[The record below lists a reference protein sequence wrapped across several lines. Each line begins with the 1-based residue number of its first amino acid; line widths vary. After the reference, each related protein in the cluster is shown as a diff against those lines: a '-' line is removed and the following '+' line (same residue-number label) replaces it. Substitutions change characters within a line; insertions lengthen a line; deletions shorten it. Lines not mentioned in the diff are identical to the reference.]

1 MARNEAPL
9 VHHLS
14 PDGRSWYDLGCYSS
28 ITLDRRLE
36 ESASKWAEAPMVFL
50 SEQRPARST
59 IGEIMRD
66 AAATSKALWA
76 IGVRPGDRVAIQVPN
91 WREGY
96 LVYLGALRIGAAFV
110 PVVPTY
116 AESEIRFILE
126 DSGARTF
133 LCPARFRGRDYVD
146 TAMALKSA
154 GLVDNVIFIDEGIA
168 PAGAMNWPTFMGMT
182 SIQTP
187 QRASDADSVCAIF
200 YTSGSTSRPKGVRHT
215 HNTLGAEFRI
225 GYFGDAAVGPG
236 MVVMPLSHMGGTILA
251 MDPFIAGGGD
261 FSMDVWDPEQA
272 ARLVS
277 EHRIRRFAAT
287 PFHVTQLMDA
297 AERLNVDISSIKS
310 VVSGSTVVPT
320 ALVKRALSHGI
331 TLCRSYGSTE
341 HPTISQI
348 FEGNPPELRATTD
361 GHLREVVS
369 VRIVDERGKDLPRG
383 EPGEILSNGPDVFVG
398 YTNQAL
404 NDEAFIDNRWFR
416 TGDVGVL
423 NEQNYLAITG
433 REKDIIIRGGEN
445 ISAREVEEVLSNHP
459 SVAEAA
465 AVSAP
470 DTIYGECVCAF
481 VVLKRGTGFSLK
493 DLVSHFAG
501 SGLAKL
507 KTPEQLIVIEEF
519 PRSVLGKIAKKELK
533 KYVDGADTVLKVL
546 SEEAVTRRPPANG
559 CVT

>member
-1 MARNEAPL
+1 MAKVEAPL
-9 VHHLS
+9 VHHRS
-14 PDGRSWYDLGCYSS
+14 CDGRSWYDLGHHSS

-36 ESASKWAEAPMVFL
+36 ASASKWANDSIVFL
-50 SEQRPARST
+50 SEQRPAKTT
-59 IGEIMRD
+59 IGQLMRD
-66 AAATSKALWA
+66 AERVSNALWA
-76 IGVRPGDRVAIQVPN
+76 LGVRAGDRLAIQVPN
-91 WREGY
+91 WLEGY
-96 LVYLGALRIGAAFV
+96 LLYLGALRIGAAFV

-116 AESEIRFILE
+116 AEAEIRFMLE

-133 LCPARFRGRDYVD
+133 FCPASFRGRSYVE
-146 TAMALKSA
+146 TAMSLKKA
-154 GLVDNVIFIDEGIA
+154 GLADNIIFIDDEAA
-168 PAGAMNWPTFMGMT
+168 PLGAMNWPTF
-182 SIQTP
+182 IDLVPNETP
-187 QRASDADSVCAIF
+187 ARASDADAVCAIF
-200 YTSGSTSRPKGVRHT
+200 YTSGSTSRPKGARHT

-251 MDPFIAGGGD
+251 MDPFIVGGGD

-272 ARLVS
+272 ARLVH

-297 AERLNVDISSIKS
+297 AERLHVDISSITS
-310 VVSGSTVVPT
+310 VVSGSTVVPS
-320 ALVKRALSHGI
+320 ALVNRALSHGI

-348 FEGNPPELRATTD
+348 FEGDPAQLRATTD
-361 GHLREVVS
+361 GHLRDFVS
-369 VRIVDERGKDLPRG
+369 VRIVDENGNDLPRG

-404 NDEAFIDNRWFR
+404 NDEAFIDNCWFR
-416 TGDVGVL
+416 TGDIGVL

-465 AVSAP
+465 AIAGP
-470 DTIYGECVCAF
+470 DSVYGERVCAF
-481 VVLKRGTGFSLK
+481 VVLKQGTAFSLQE
-493 DLVSHFAG
+493 LVRHFAG

-507 KTPEQLIVIEEF
+507 KTPEQLVVIEEF

-533 KYVDGADTVLKVL
+533 KHVDGGYAALRVL
-546 SEEAVTRRPPANG
+546 SDEAVIRRSARMTP
-559 CVT
+559 

>member
-1 MARNEAPL
+1 MAKAEAPL
-9 VHHLS
+9 VHHRS
-14 PDGRSWYDLGCYSS
+14 PDGRSWYDLGLYSAV
-28 ITLDRRLE
+28 TLDRRLE
-36 ESASKWAEAPMVFL
+36 KTASKWASNPMVFL
-50 SEQRPARST
+50 SEQRPANTT
-59 IGEIMRD
+59 IGELMRD
-66 AAATSKALWA
+66 AEAVSNALWA
-76 IGVRPGDRVAIQVPN
+76 LGVRAGDRVAIQVPN

-116 AESEIRFILE
+116 GEPEISFILE
-126 DSGARTF
+126 DSGARIF
-133 LCPARFRGRDYVD
+133 ICPADFRGRSYVE
-146 TAMALKSA
+146 MALSLKKA
-154 GLVDNVIFIDEGIA
+154 DLVDHIIFIDEAIA
-168 PAGAMNWPTFMGMT
+168 PAGTMNWPTFIGL
-182 SIQTP
+182 TP
-187 QRASDADSVCAIF
+187 DETPLRASDPDTVCAVF

-215 HNTLGAEFRI
+215 HNTLGAEFRT
-225 GYFGDAAVGPG
+225 GYFGDAAIGPG

-261 FSMDVWDPEQA
+261 FSMDVWNPEQA
-272 ARLVS
+272 ARLVFD
-277 EHRIRRFAAT
+277 HRIRRFAAT

-297 AERLNVDISSIKS
+297 AERLHVDISSIKS

-348 FEGNPPELRATTD
+348 VEGNPPELRATTD
-361 GHLREVVS
+361 GHLRDMVS
-369 VRIVDERGKDLPRG
+369 VRIVDDKGQDLPRG

-404 NDEAFIDNRWFR
+404 NEEAFIDNCWFR

-470 DTIYGECVCAF
+470 DSVYGERVCAF
-481 VVLKRGTGFSLK
+481 VALKGGTQFSLE
-493 DLVSHFAG
+493 DLVRHFAG

-507 KTPEQLIVIEEF
+507 KTPEQLVVIEEF

-533 KYVDGADTVLKVL
+533 KYVEGADTVLRVL
-546 SEEAVTRRPPANG
+546 LEQTVSRRPTRVGA
-559 CVT
+559 

>member
-1 MARNEAPL
+1 MAKAEAPL
-9 VHHLS
+9 VHHRS
-14 PDGRSWYDLGCYSS
+14 PDGRSWHDLGCYSS
-28 ITLDRRLE
+28 VTLDRRLE
-36 ESASKWAEAPMVFL
+36 ASASKWANDPMVFL
-50 SEQRPARST
+50 SEQRPAKTT
-59 IGEIMRD
+59 IGELMRD
-66 AAATSKALWA
+66 AERASNALWA
-76 IGVRPGDRVAIQVPN
+76 LGVRAGDRIAIQVPN

-133 LCPARFRGRDYVD
+133 FCPASFRGRSYIEI
-146 TAMALKSA
+146 ALALQKA
-154 GLVDNVIFIDEGIA
+154 DLVDNIILIDEETA
-168 PAGAMNWPTFMGMT
+168 PAGAMNWPTFMGL
-182 SIQTP
+182 TP
-187 QRASDADSVCAIF
+187 NETPIRASDPDTVCAIF

-225 GYFGDAAVGPG
+225 GYFGDAAFGPG

-272 ARLVS
+272 ARLVY

-348 FEGNPPELRATTD
+348 VEGNPPELRATTD
-361 GHLREVVS
+361 GPLREMVS
-369 VRIVDERGKDLPRG
+369 VRIVDENGKDLPRG

-404 NDEAFIDNRWFR
+404 NEEAFIDNRWFR

-445 ISAREVEEVLSNHP
+445 ISAREVEEVLSNHA

-465 AVSAP
+465 AISAP
-470 DTIYGECVCAF
+470 DSVYGERVCAF
-481 VVLKRGTGFSLK
+481 VVLRRDTKFSLQ
-493 DLVSHFAG
+493 DLARHFAG

-533 KYVDGADTVLKVL
+533 KYVDGADTILCVL
-546 SEEAVTRRPPANG
+546 SEETVSRRGTR
-559 CVT
+559 VSS

>member
-1 MARNEAPL
+1 MAKAEAPL
-9 VHHLS
+9 VHHRS

-28 ITLDRRLE
+28 VTLDRRLE
-36 ESASKWAEAPMVFL
+36 ASASKWANDPIVFL
-50 SEQRPARST
+50 SEQRPAKTT
-59 IGEIMRD
+59 IGDLMRD
-66 AAATSKALWA
+66 AERASNALWA
-76 IGVRPGDRVAIQVPN
+76 LGVRAGDRIAIQVPN

-126 DSGARTF
+126 DSGARIF
-133 LCPARFRGRDYVD
+133 FCPASFRGRGYIEI
-146 TAMALKSA
+146 ALALQKA
-154 GLVDNVIFIDEGIA
+154 DLVDNIILIDEETA
-168 PAGAMNWPTFMGMT
+168 PADAMNWPTFIGL
-182 SIQTP
+182 TP
-187 QRASDADSVCAIF
+187 NETPVRASDPDAVCAIF

-272 ARLVS
+272 ARLVY

-297 AERLNVDISSIKS
+297 AERLHLDISSIKS

-320 ALVKRALSHGI
+320 ALVKRALAHGI

-348 FEGNPPELRATTD
+348 VEGNPPELRAMTD
-361 GHLREVVS
+361 GPLREMVS
-369 VRIVDERGKDLPRG
+369 VRIVDEKGRDLPRG
-383 EPGEILSNGPDVFVG
+383 EPGEILSNGPDAFVG

-404 NDEAFIDNRWFR
+404 NEEAFVDNCWFR

-470 DTIYGECVCAF
+470 DSVYGERVCAF
-481 VVLKRGTGFSLK
+481 VVLRGGTNFSLQ
-493 DLVSHFAG
+493 DLVHHFAG

-507 KTPEQLIVIEEF
+507 KTPEQLIVVEEF

-533 KYVDGADTVLKVL
+533 KYVDGADTVLRVL
-546 SEEAVTRRPPANG
+546 SEETVSRRPAR
-559 CVT
+559 VSS